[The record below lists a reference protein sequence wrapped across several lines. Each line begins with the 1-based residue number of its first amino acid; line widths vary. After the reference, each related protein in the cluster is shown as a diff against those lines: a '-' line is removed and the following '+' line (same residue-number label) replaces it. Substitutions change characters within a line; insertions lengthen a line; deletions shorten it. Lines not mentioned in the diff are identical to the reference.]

1 MYTLKSQHGNYVRRF
16 ASGQFLPLVFID
28 LPFII
33 LTFLGSP
40 PFTAVSLLSASVF
53 AD

>member
-1 MYTLKSQHGNYVRRF
+1 MYTLKSRHGNYVWRF

-53 AD
+53 AN